1 MKRRSIY
8 VLISLLITVLT
19 LGLCAYLVLS
29 RLQPKEAAELST
41 EPPTVTQPTL
51 PSEQETVKDTTVL
64 ESMVEEVEART
75 EPVVTT
81 ATLMAV
87 GDNLIHNMVYNS
99 GMGTNPWNYDHLYK
113 NIKEDVEA
121 ADLAIIN
128 QETIF
133 VSDHANISNYPVF
146 GTPREVG
153 DAVYKV
159 GFDVILQ
166 ASNHTLDKGIDNV
179 YDAID
184 FWSDKDVTVLGIHK
198 DAQDAA
204 VPKIVEVN
212 GIRMGLLN
220 YTYGLN
226 GFQIPAGHEYA
237 IDLLDNEQKLLSDIA
252 YCEEHADVTIGFW
265 HMGYEYMTV
274 PSQEQLSVVEKTVAA
289 GCDLLICCH
298 PHVLQPYE
306 MYTAANGNQALVY
319 YSLGNY
325 ISAMDRVD
333 TLLGGMAKVTLQMT
347 TTGKEKKVEII
358 DYSLEPLVTHVNYGT
373 NFTTYHLEDYSDYL
387 GAYNVL
393 CPLTTAQLWDRYY
406 TIVGRPEAD

>member
-1 MKRRSIY
+1 MKRRILY
-8 VLISLLITVLT
+8 TLISLGVAVVTV
-19 LGLCAYLVLS
+19 GLCVVLVLS
-29 RLQPKEAAELST
+29 RLPAREKSVSAPPIETLPTEVSLAAEETETESLSVA
-41 EPPTVTQPTL
+41 E
-51 PSEQETVKDTTVL
+51 SIEQEINSQL
-64 ESMVEEVEART
+64 
-75 EPVVTT
+75 EPVVYT
-81 ATLMAV
+81 ASLMAV

-99 GMGTNPWNYDHLYK
+99 GMGTDPWNYDHLYK
-113 NIKEDVEA
+113 NIQKDVEE

-153 DAVYKV
+153 DAVCKV
-159 GFDVILQ
+159 GFDVILH

-184 FWSDKDVTVLGIHK
+184 YWSDKDVTVLGIHK
-198 DAQDAA
+198 DQEDANT
-204 VPKIVEVN
+204 PKIVEVN

-226 GFQIPAGHEYA
+226 GFGLPYGHEYA

-252 YCEEHADVTIGFW
+252 YCEEHADITIGFW
-265 HMGYEYMTV
+265 HFGIEYMTV
-274 PSQEQLSVVEKTVAA
+274 PSSDQLRVVEKTVAA

-306 MYTAANGNQALVY
+306 MYTAQNGNQALVY
-319 YSLGNY
+319 YSLGNF

-347 TTGKEKKVEII
+347 VTGTQREVEIV
-358 DYSLEPLVTHVNYGT
+358 DYTLEPLVTHVNYGT

-393 CPLTTAQLWDRYY
+393 CPLTTGQLWSRFHD
-406 TIVGRPEAD
+406 IVGDLEE